1 MKIRTLIIDDEAL
14 ARRRIRHLLDQR
26 ENVEVLKECKSGEE
40 AINAIEREKPDL
52 IFLDI
57 QMKDMTGF
65 EVLESV
71 SVHPLPMTIFVTAYD
86 QYAIKAF
93 DIFAFDY
100 LLKPFKEE
108 RFELS
113 VDKAIASLRKN
124 NSPDFGNSQQIQ
136 SLLSYLHQHTSGE
149 TANSS
154 PAFANTIP
162 IKGAGK
168 ISFVEPKD
176 IVHIEASGYYIE
188 IHTEDKKYLLRESL
202 GNMAEKLDEQI
213 FIRIHR
219 STIVNLHYMEEIQ
232 HNGSSEVEVVLK
244 NGRSFRVSKSYRE
257 ELFERLGI

>member
-14 ARRRIRHLLDQR
+14 ARRRIRHLLEDR
-26 ENVEVLKECKSGEE
+26 ENIEILQECKSGEE
-40 AINAIEREKPDL
+40 AIRAIEDEKPDL

-71 SVHPLPMTIFVTAYD
+71 DTHPLPMTIFVTAYD

-113 VDKAIASLRKN
+113 VDKAVASLKK
-124 NSPDFGNSQQIQ
+124 SAPTDLGNSQQIQ
-136 SLLSYLHQHTSGE
+136 SLLSYLHGR
-149 TANSS
+149 TAKGPSS
-154 PAFANTIP
+154 PAFSNTIP
-162 IKGAGK
+162 IKGSGK
-168 ISFVEPKD
+168 ISFVELKD

-188 IHTEDKKYLLRESL
+188 IHTTDKKYLLRESL
-202 GNMAEKLDEQI
+202 ANMADKLDEQT

-219 STIVNLHYMEEIQ
+219 STIVNLHFLEEIQ

-244 NGRSFRVSKSYRE
+244 NGRSFRVSKSYRD
-257 ELFERLGI
+257 ELFGRLGI